1 MGLIEVLVL
10 GIGSMQAGLVVM
22 GIGKVGR
29 RRGEFAI
36 LLWNIKRVATLR
48 RTMLGR
54 RRKVHRPVLHSV
66 RMCPQ
71 DPLLNGSKPTLHPR
85 RLVHR

>member
-10 GIGSMQAGLVVM
+10 GIGSMQAGIVVM
-22 GIGKVGR
+22 SIGKVGR
-29 RRGEFAI
+29 RRGEFAV
-36 LLWNIKRVATLR
+36 LLCDIKRVATLCR
-48 RTMLGR
+48 GMLGGR
-54 RRKVHRPVLHSV
+54 GKAHRPVLHSV

-71 DPLLNGSKPTLHPR
+71 DPLLNGSEPTLHPR

>member
-10 GIGSMQAGLVVM
+10 EIDGIQASIVVM

-29 RRGEFAI
+29 GSGDFAV
-36 LLWNIKRVATLR
+36 LLLNIKRVATLR
-48 RTMLGR
+48 RSMLGR
-54 RRKVHRPVLHSV
+54 RGKAHRPVLHSV

-71 DPLLNGSKPTLHPR
+71 DPLLNRGEPTLHPR